1 MVSLMNGL
9 SQMGAGIAS
18 FAGSAGLEEQKQAL
32 ARQGMV
38 LADQLATAR
47 EHTGRVEAG
56 EIAEK
61 AAQKEFGYK
70 QELQGPQLETQRFVA
85 TTGAEATK
93 AAAFAHAGAIL
104 GASRNAAQAS
114 IAVEMLRANELS
126 PEAKT
131 LRYLGIPQGAA
142 TPGATTPATPG
153 MPPPAVGGEGSPQA
167 PAPDTSTSDTSGTP
181 SAGPTASTQ
190 NPMTQNLLAHV
201 LHQPL
206 TGSDEAIRQ
215 AIAADIDKDPKFA
228 NATPG
233 EKGAEIKLRFA
244 AAGGVGSRGEVQFKR
259 VAVAATEAAQ
269 AAANIMELPGTS
281 TSGLFAGRG
290 QKPGLLSAVK
300 ESLTNAVT
308 SQDVQTY
315 NTLLAGMSRSLA
327 TIETS
332 GLAPPGSTT
341 SSMETLTL
349 KEGDTELTKMRKMAE
364 VRQIVEKGLEV
375 NLADPKIPAVQKDQ
389 LRGVLAQIQSAIPFT
404 HHDITALQKADDPS
418 QTLGGIAAARLG
430 GGASSAAKPP
440 VAASPTQIYGNA
452 GEGAATP
459 NIYGSSPSTA
469 RSPPPPPDPA
479 AREQNKTYTLPGGRL
494 GLWRGTGWQ
503 VLQ

>member
-1 MVSLMNGL
+1 MASLMNGL
-9 SQMGAGIAS
+9 SAMGAGIAS
-18 FAGSAGLEEQKQAL
+18 FAGSAGLEQQKSDL

-47 EHTGRVEAG
+47 EHTGRVESG
-56 EIAEK
+56 EIAAT
-61 AAQKEFGYK
+61 AAEKEFGYK
-70 QELQGPQLETQRFVA
+70 QQLQGPQLETQIKTA
-85 TTGAEATK
+85 TIGADATK
-93 AAAFAHAGAIL
+93 AAAYAHAGAML
-104 GASRNAAQAS
+104 GAARTHAAAEL
-114 IAVEMLRANELS
+114 AVANIRANEMS

-131 LRYLGIPQGAA
+131 LSYLGIKPGALSPGA
-142 TPGATTPATPG
+142 PTPGVTAPSTGDGGPAPT
-153 MPPPAVGGEGSPQA
+153 

-181 SAGPTASTQ
+181 GAGPTASTQ
-190 NPMTQNLLAHV
+190 NLTTQNLLAHA

-244 AAGGVGSRGEVQFKR
+244 AAGGVGARGEVQFKR

-281 TSGLFAGRG
+281 TSGIFAGRG

-430 GGASSAAKPP
+430 GGSSPAAKPP
-440 VAASPTQIYGNA
+440 AAASPTQIYGNA

-459 NIYGSSPSTA
+459 NIYGSSPSAA